1 MFANALGYEELMG
14 RWSVRLGARFLDF
27 AQVESA
33 LRVLDVGCGTGS
45 LVLNIL
51 DRMPKCEVVGI
62 DPGSQFI
69 DFARSRISNP
79 RARFDVGDALNL
91 PYPDRAFDASLSL
104 LVFMFLK
111 DPAKGAAEMRRITKS
126 GGIAAACTWDRHAL
140 DLTEIFWQEAT
151 RIDPGADARAQRP
164 NHSNREGQL
173 QALWKRAGFRD
184 VHETRL
190 ELKLPFKSFDDFW
203 LPHTKGVA
211 PQGQYVASLDD
222 EGREKLR
229 LGLRKRLLAG
239 GPDKAFELNAVAWAV
254 RGTAP

>member
-1 MFANALGYEELMG
+1 MFANALGYEDLMG
-14 RWSVRLGARFLDF
+14 RWSVRLGAMFLDF
-27 AQVESA
+27 ARIHGA
-33 LRVLDVGCGTGS
+33 LSVLDVGCGTGS

-51 DRMPKCEVVGI
+51 DKMPKCEVVGI

-79 RARFDVGDALNL
+79 RVKFDVGDALNL
-91 PYPDRAFDASLSL
+91 PYGDRTFDASLSL

-111 DPAKGAAEMRRITKS
+111 DPAKGAAEMRRVTKP

-140 DLTEIFWQEAT
+140 ELTEIFWQEAT
-151 RIDPGADARAQRP
+151 KIDPEADARAQRP

-173 QALWKRAGFRD
+173 HALWTGAGFRD
-184 VHETRL
+184 VHEKKL

-222 EGREKLR
+222 EGRGKLR
-229 LGLRKRLLAG
+229 LGLRNRLLG
-239 GPDKAFELNAVAWAV
+239 DGPDKPFELNAVAWAV
-254 RGTAP
+254 RGGAP